1 MCLLQ
6 NGFYLN
12 VLKYLSHKNRLMIVS
27 FMYFGVCGFPAFWLA
42 GAGQPMRREACDNT
56 HISLS
61 SAVTTAT
68 EQSSLIEASRGELEV
83 TAHNNHQSLS
93 GSRRTLQY
101 SILYNPAYFTIWQA
115 SHTDSLVKL
124 LQYILPYLSEENV
137 SLETRR
143 LWAFIV
149 RALSDVCRSLR
160 VTRPSSSPDTTHTH
174 TRQHQQSI
182 MGLSSAY
189 SGKWSRTV
197 CDGAVLM
204 RVPGDGRGAAAGRHH
219 V

>member
-1 MCLLQ
+1 MCVFITEWFLFKCIKIFKPQKPFNDCQFHVFWGL
-6 NGFYLN
+6 
-12 VLKYLSHKNRLMIVS
+12 
-27 FMYFGVCGFPAFWLA
+27 GFPAFWLA

-68 EQSSLIEASRGELEV
+68 EQSSLIEASRGELQV

-101 SILYNPAYFTIWQA
+101 SILLRRT
-115 SHTDSLVKL
+115 
-124 LQYILPYLSEENV
+124 LQYGKLHRLIHSSNYYSIFFRTCRRRTSVWRRGGCERLSSARCPTSAGPSE
-137 SLETRR
+137 SLDPVHH
-143 LWAFIV
+143 LI
-149 RALSDVCRSLR
+149 
-160 VTRPSSSPDTTHTH
+160 PHTH

-189 SGKWSRTV
+189 NGKWSRTV